1 MKTKEYQYL
10 LMCLNLQESAI
21 FIADTHYNEKNQIL
35 ESFLQDIKSAKIKTS
50 QLILMGDIFD
60 FLTYQT
66 KYFIRKNK
74 IVIDLINELALSIEI
89 VYLEGNHDYNI
100 QKIFPNIKVYKRAQQ
115 PISAKY
121 KDKTIQISHGDI
133 YVGKF
138 YDIYCSIIRN
148 KVFLYF
154 MNIIDINGKIG
165 SKIYYS
171 LMKKSICHKIK
182 DFKSLI
188 EKKINK
194 YSSDIVIEGHY
205 HQGDQIEYENR
216 FYINIP
222 SLLCSNEY
230 VLIKEGFIKTKYE
243 KHDKNV
249 KKDK

>member
-1 MKTKEYQYL
+1 
-10 LMCLNLQESAI
+10 
-21 FIADTHYNEKNQIL
+21 
-35 ESFLQDIKSAKIKTS
+35 
-50 QLILMGDIFD
+50 
-60 FLTYQT
+60 
-66 KYFIRKNK
+66 
-74 IVIDLINELALSIEI
+74 
-89 VYLEGNHDYNI
+89 
-100 QKIFPNIKVYKRAQQ
+100 
-115 PISAKY
+115 
-121 KDKTIQISHGDI
+121 
-133 YVGKF
+133 
-138 YDIYCSIIRN
+138 
-148 KVFLYF
+148 

-188 EKKINK
+188 EKKINE

>member
-1 MKTKEYQYL
+1 
-10 LMCLNLQESAI
+10 MCLNLQESAI

-35 ESFLQDIKSAKIKTS
+35 ESFLIDIKSGKIKTS

-60 FLTYQT
+60 FLTFQT
-66 KYFIRKNK
+66 KYFIKKNK
-74 IVIDLINELALSIEI
+74 GVIELINELALSIEI
-89 VYLEGNHDYNI
+89 TYLEGNHDYNI
-100 QKIFPNIKVYKRAQQ
+100 QKIFPNIRIYTRAQQ
-115 PISAKY
+115 PIDAKY
-121 KDKTIQISHGDI
+121 KDKTIQIAHGDL
-133 YVGKF
+133 YVGKV

-148 KVFLYF
+148 RILLSFINL
-154 MNIIDINGKIG
+154 IDRKDKLA

-188 EKKINK
+188 GIKINN

-243 KHDKNV
+243 KNDKNV